1 MIVAVGA
8 ARNDHPPNL
17 VWDWQVAALCAVY
30 SLPAAAVA
38 LSDRQKGIALAV
50 GVLPGALAGLPPR
63 RRGRLAIVVLGAA
76 IGVPMFLGGL
86 LSDVP
91 VLAVVMIA
99 ALGVG
104 AAALA
109 ARFRLGTIAMTLCLP
124 MFGVG
129 LSYPE
134 IGKAAG
140 AAGLMILG
148 SVFAC
153 LVSMLW
159 PERPPPLRPAAR
171 PPAPTL
177 DYGVRLGAAGATAA
191 AIGFVADLEHV
202 GWACA
207 AALLVM
213 RPSADMQRLRSAGR
227 ILAVA
232 IGALAG
238 AGLVRLHPPAVV
250 YSVAL
255 IAAIAAAGATHRSRW
270 YVTSAFTTFLVF
282 LLLLYSSPQTATKRF
297 NERVLETV
305 LGVGIAY
312 FYGLALPA
320 LAERKRAGRPPFS
333 LRRSL

>member
-1 MIVAVGA
+1 VSTSAT
-8 ARNDHPPNL
+8 DHPPNL
-17 VWDWQVAALCAVY
+17 VWDWSVAALAAMY
-30 SLPAAAVA
+30 SLPAAIVA
-38 LSDRQKGIALAV
+38 LNDTQKGIALAV
-50 GVLPGALAGLPPR
+50 GVLPGAIAGLLPR
-63 RRGRLAIVVLGAA
+63 RRGRLAIVVLGTA

-86 LSDVP
+86 LAGVP
-91 VLAVVMIA
+91 VLAVMVIA
-99 ALGVG
+99 GLGVG

-129 LSYPE
+129 LSYSD

-140 AAGLMILG
+140 LAGLMVLG

-159 PERPPPLRPAAR
+159 PERPAPTRRSPPPAA
-171 PPAPTL
+171 AKPTL
-177 DYGVRLGAAGATAA
+177 EYGIRLGAAGATAA
-191 AIGFVADLEHV
+191 AIGFIADLEHV

-232 IGALAG
+232 VGALAG
-238 AGLVRLHPPAVV
+238 AALVRLHPPAGV
-250 YSVAL
+250 YSVAI
-255 IAAIAAAGATHRSRW
+255 IAVLAGAGATHRSRW
-270 YVTSAFTTFLVF
+270 YVTAAFTTFLVF
-282 LLLLYSSPQTATKRF
+282 LMLLYSDPHTATRRF
-297 NERVLETV
+297 NERVLETL

-312 FYGLALPA
+312 FYGLAIPA
-320 LAERKRAGRPPFS
+320 LARQRKE
-333 LRRSL
+333 

>member
-1 MIVAVGA
+1 M
-8 ARNDHPPNL
+8 
-17 VWDWQVAALCAVY
+17 WDWSVAALGALY
-30 SLPAAAVA
+30 ALPAAVVA
-38 LSDRQKGIALAV
+38 LSDTQKGIALAL
-50 GVLPGALAGLPPR
+50 GVLPGAIAGLLPR

-86 LSDVP
+86 LAGVP
-91 VLAVVMIA
+91 VLAVVAIA

-129 LSYPE
+129 LSYSD

-140 AAGLMILG
+140 LAGLMVLG

-159 PERPPPLRPAAR
+159 PERPPPVRRTPPPPAAK
-171 PPAPTL
+171 PTL
-177 DYGVRLGAAGATAA
+177 GYGVRLGAAGATAA
-191 AIGFVADLEHV
+191 AIGFILDFEHV

-232 IGALAG
+232 TGAVAGAALA
-238 AGLVRLHPPAVV
+238 RLHPPAVV
-250 YSVAL
+250 YSVAI
-255 IAAIAAAGATHRSRW
+255 IAAIAGAGATHRSRW
-270 YVTSAFTTFLVF
+270 YVTAGFTTFLVF
-282 LLLLYSSPQTATKRF
+282 LMLLYSDPQTAAKRF
-297 NERVLETV
+297 NERVLETL

-320 LAERKRAGRPPFS
+320 VAQQ
-333 LRRSL
+333 RRE

>member
-1 MIVAVGA
+1 
-8 ARNDHPPNL
+8 
-17 VWDWQVAALCAVY
+17 VY
-30 SLPAAAVA
+30 ALPAAVVA
-38 LSDRQKGIALAV
+38 LSDTQKGIALAV
-50 GVLPGALAGLPPR
+50 GVLPGAIAGLLPR
-63 RRGRLAIVVLGAA
+63 RRGRVVIVVLGAA

-86 LSDVP
+86 LAGVP
-91 VLAVVMIA
+91 VLAVLAIG

-104 AAALA
+104 AAELA

-129 LSYPE
+129 LSYPDV
-134 IGKAAG
+134 GKAAVL
-140 AAGLMILG
+140 AGLMVLG

-159 PERPPPLRPAAR
+159 PERPRPAR
-171 PPAPTL
+171 PTPPPPTTKPTL
-177 DYGVRLGAAGATAA
+177 GYGVRLGAAGATAA
-191 AIGFVADLEHV
+191 TIGFLADLEHV

-227 ILAVA
+227 ILAVV

-238 AGLVRLHPPAVV
+238 AALVRLHPPAAI
-250 YSVAL
+250 YSVAI
-255 IAAIAAAGATHRSRW
+255 IAAIAGAGATHRSRW
-270 YVTSAFTTFLVF
+270 YVTAAFTTFLVF
-282 LLLLYSSPQTATKRF
+282 LMLLYSDPQTATKRF
-297 NERVLETV
+297 NERVLETL

-320 LAERKRAGRPPFS
+320 VAQQRRKPKT
-333 LRRSL
+333 